1 MIFEKQ
7 IVQQAKLE
15 TLEWHLGG
23 PAEDVENSIFIR
35 VSPQK
40 RVPQIFPASV
50 CATGNAIPVP

>member
-23 PAEDVENSIFIR
+23 PAEDVGNGIFIR
-35 VSPQK
+35 ISPQK
-40 RVPQIFPASV
+40 RVPRIFPASV
-50 CATGNAIPVP
+50 YATGNAIPVP